1 MMEAVIFDC
10 DGVLVDSE
18 IIVIEEKINAL
29 KNLGISYSFQDFIF
43 LYLGLSEDDFY
54 RKVATRYPTIFSK
67 EDLNKFRL
75 FLNNK
80 LIERLD
86 QDISEIPGIR
96 NFVESIK
103 SKKGIASNGNA
114 LGVEKKLKKADL
126 YKQFYPYIY
135 SGDMVL
141 RKKPDPDI
149 YLLAAQN
156 LSVRPD
162 RCIVIEDTPNGIRAA
177 YAAGMLPV
185 GLMIGSHAKYM
196 NPSNLKEAG
205 AEYVFDTLE
214 RLDEFLCKSM
224 C

>member
-29 KNLGISYSFQDFIF
+29 RNMGISYSFQDFVF
-43 LYLGLSEDDFY
+43 CYLGLSEDDFY
-54 RKVATRYPTIFSK
+54 RKIAIRYPTIFPRES
-67 EDLNKFRL
+67 LNKFRFL
-75 FLNNK
+75 LNNK

-86 QDISEIPGIR
+86 QDLREIPGIR
-96 NFVESIK
+96 NLVENIK
-103 SKKGIASNGNA
+103 YKKGIASNGNA
-114 LGVEKKLKKADL
+114 LGVKKKLKKTDL
-126 YKQFYPYIY
+126 YEQFYPYIY

-156 LSVRPD
+156 LSVGPD

-177 YAAGMLPV
+177 RAAGMLPV

-205 AEYVFDTLE
+205 AEFVFDTLE
-214 RLDEFLCKSM
+214 KLDEFLYKNM